1 MHKKKNKKSNIVLT
15 GASGF
20 IGKNFV
26 KNYSSTFNIKKFSFI
41 KDNINSLN
49 LENIDSIV
57 HCAALVHQ
65 MRKEP
70 KYEEYF
76 SANVEQT
83 IKLAIKAK
91 QSNVKQFIFL
101 SSSKVYGEES
111 DYIFNEKSKTN
122 PVDNYGISKLEA
134 EKRLLE
140 IEDKNFHVA
149 IVRAPLVYGPEV
161 KANFLQLINLVK
173 KFSLLPLGSIN
184 NKRSIVYVENLT
196 HIIHRII
203 DSNQNGIFL
212 AADDRSISTSEL
224 IQKIAH
230 AMNKKIVLFHI
241 PLLKEIIR
249 IIKPNYHK
257 RLYMSFQLDNKLTRQ
272 TLLIEKN
279 KFSFKKSFQK
289 TILTDDK

>member
-1 MHKKKNKKSNIVLT
+1 MYKKNNKRFNIVLT
-15 GASGF
+15 GSSGF
-20 IGKNFV
+20 IAGNFI
-26 KNYSSTFNIKKFSFI
+26 KNYSPILNIKNFSFI

-65 MRKEP
+65 MKKEP
-70 KYEEYF
+70 KYEEYY

-83 IKLAIKAK
+83 IELAIKAK

-122 PVDNYGISKLEA
+122 PIDNYGRSKLEA

-149 IVRAPLVYGPEV
+149 IVRAPLVYGPGV

-173 KFSLLPLGSIN
+173 KFSLFPLGEIN
-184 NKRSIVYVENLT
+184 NKRSMVYVENLT

-203 DSNQNGIFL
+203 DLNQHGTFL
-212 AADDRSISTSEL
+212 AADDRPISTTEL
-224 IQKIAH
+224 IQKIAL
-230 AMNKKIVLFHI
+230 AMNKKVVLFHT

-249 IIKPNYHK
+249 VIRPKYYK

-272 TLLIEKN
+272 TLLIKKN
-279 KFSFKKSFQK
+279 KFSLEESFQK
-289 TILTDDK
+289 TILSDDK